1 MEWGSVRVSGTYQ
14 YNITWA
20 DSFAH
25 DKHLHN
31 IQAGDLVKIRSEI
44 SGRLAIVLA
53 IEQAL
58 LGTAHHMRT
67 VEVLLGE
74 QHWNFMAYEL
84 EKIS

>member
-1 MEWGSVRVSGTYQ
+1 MTDTYQ

-25 DKHLHN
+25 DKHMHN
-31 IQAGDLVKIRSEI
+31 IQIGDLVKIRSEVG
-44 SGRLAIVLA
+44 GRLAIVLA
-53 IEQAL
+53 IEHGF
-58 LGTAHHMRT
+58 LGEAYHMRT

-74 QHWNFMAYEL
+74 QHRHFIAYEL